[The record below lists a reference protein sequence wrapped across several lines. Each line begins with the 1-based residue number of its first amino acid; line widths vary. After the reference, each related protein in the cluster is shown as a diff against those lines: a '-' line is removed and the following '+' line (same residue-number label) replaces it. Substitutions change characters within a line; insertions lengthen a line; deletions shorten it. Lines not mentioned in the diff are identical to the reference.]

1 MYQIATSSWALHGT
15 LGQVFYEHSQDA
27 TGKKTVTDT
36 NQNSTQGMSLLD
48 LPAFVA
54 KDGVNHLEIVHF
66 HFPSTEDSFLA
77 ELKAA
82 LNEADVTLANVLVDT
97 GNLSN
102 PNLEE
107 RQRDIDMTKGWQDVA
122 AKLGAGGNRI
132 DCGTEPASAEALA
145 RSAAALQEL
154 YDNATANGLVV
165 FTENWRTTSLQPPD
179 LMEIMRQADRPL
191 KLCVDFGNA
200 AKTDD
205 KYATLAALLPHG
217 DSLHCKGNFN
227 DDALDIDEFHRSL
240 GIVKEADFSGHVS
253 LIYDKYDG
261 EWEKV
266 LILKD
271 AYETYFSNN

>member
-1 MYQIATSSWALHGT
+1 MYRIATSSWALHGT
-15 LGQVFYEHSQDA
+15 LGQAFYEHNN
-27 TGKKTVTDT
+27 GTVINRNEEDP
-36 NQNSTQGMSLLD
+36 NAMPLLD

-54 KDGVNHLEIVHF
+54 KDGVKVLEIVHF
-66 HFPSTEDSFLA
+66 HFPSTEDSYLT
-77 ELKAA
+77 ELKAS
-82 LNEADVTLANVLVDT
+82 LDEAGVELANVLVDT

-122 AKLGAGGNRI
+122 LKLGAGGNRI
-132 DCGTEPASAEALA
+132 DCGTEPASPETIAL
-145 RSAAALQEL
+145 SASALQEL
-154 YDNATANGLVV
+154 ADNAAANGLHV
-165 FTENWRTTSLQPPD
+165 FTENWRSTSLQPTD

-205 KYATLAALLPHG
+205 KYETLAALLPHSN
-217 DSLHCKGNFN
+217 SLHCKGYF
-227 DDALDIDEFHRSL
+227 DGETLDLDEFHRSL
-240 GIVKEADFSGHVS
+240 RLVKEANFSGHVA

-266 LILKD
+266 LALKE
-271 AYETYFSNN
+271 AYESYFSEN